1 MYRKWFNEGEE
12 FKDTHG
18 IHGAE
23 SDEGGCYKNEV
34 TIPESWGRLLLFM
47 GNRDICLHIKWRNEK
62 WSLNA
67 VTIIFL

>member
-1 MYRKWFNEGEE
+1 
-12 FKDTHG
+12 
-18 IHGAE
+18 
-23 SDEGGCYKNEV
+23 V